1 MNGQDLR
8 QARER
13 AGLTQAQAARKIG
26 VPVDTYRS
34 WEHGRRSPREEHVD
48 AIARVMA
55 GEPTPRDEIAGLR
68 ELVNQLAGQVRDLA
82 VEVVALRRELDERPA
97 AR

>member
-13 AGLTQAQAARKIG
+13 AGLTQAQAAKRIG

-34 WEHGRRSPREEHVD
+34 WEHGRRSPREEHWPTIE
-48 AIARVMA
+48 AVMA
-55 GEPTPRDEIAGLR
+55 NEPTPRDEIAGLR
-68 ELVNQLAGQVRDLA
+68 ELVSRLADQVRDLA
-82 VEVVALRRELDERPA
+82 VEVVAIRRELGPPEGR
-97 AR
+97 